1 MKSYWMSTNKMTV
14 SVDADDRDVIVA
26 AAPIVYKFIGQPI
39 SNLRNWLSR
48 QGGFKEAILS

>member
-14 SVDADDRDVIVA
+14 SVDADDRDMIIA
-26 AAPIVYKFIGQPI
+26 AAPIVHKFIGQPI

-48 QGGFKEAILS
+48 QGGFFVPP

>member
-1 MKSYWMSTNKMTV
+1 MKSYWMSTSKMTV
-14 SVDADDRDVIVA
+14 SVDVDNRDVIVA